1 MIFLHFNKDYTKRTK
16 GISASDYNVKQF
28 LKQTKNEFNLVVIS
42 EIVWVKLKDNKNKEK
57 HAYSF
62 LFLKE

>member
-42 EIVWVKLKDNKNKEK
+42 EIV
-57 HAYSF
+57 
-62 LFLKE
+62 